1 MGLGFQCVKTP
12 TGVTDGLSIGTYGHG
27 GAFGTEA
34 WVDPIRK
41 RAYILLIQ
49 RSDLENPDGSEMRLT
64 FQKAA
69 LQITK

>member
-1 MGLGFQCVKTP
+1 MGFQCVKTP
-12 TGVTDGLSIGTYGHG
+12 TGVTDGLNVGTFGHG
-27 GAFGTEA
+27 GAYGTEA

-49 RSDLENPDGSEMRLT
+49 RSDLENPDDSEMRLT

-69 LQITK
+69 LQIIK